1 MPLRAVEDASV
12 LRPDAS
18 YDRLPVGR
26 GSAEAL
32 TPFILAGFTA
42 FLSLYAPQPLL
53 PLFERV
59 FGADHFHSSLAITA
73 TTIAVAIAAPFVG
86 RVADVVGKR
95 RVIIAAAFLLALATV
110 MAATSRSLNAVI
122 AWRFAQGITTPGVFA
137 VAVAFIHDRWEGA
150 RAATTTAAYV
160 TGTVIGGFIG
170 RVVSGQAAA
179 VWGWRASFL
188 SIGVLSLGCAGI
200 LAWQLPPDRVAHPA
214 HMTPDAPS
222 ARLWSRLTAR
232 TLLGTYAAG
241 FCVLFTQIAMFTY
254 VTFHLAAAPFFLST
268 AALGWL
274 FAVYLAGAVVT
285 PVSGGWINEYGH
297 RATLAI
303 AMALGVA
310 GSLLTLSHAIA
321 FVVAGLGLV
330 CSGVFVAQAAANG
343 YIGVAAKSDR
353 GLAVGMYATCYYIG
367 GSIGGVLPSLFWKT
381 GGWTA
386 CVVLVIIVQIATAV
400 LGWAFWRPT

>member
-1 MPLRAVEDASV
+1 M
-12 LRPDAS
+12 
-18 YDRLPVGR
+18 
-26 GSAEAL
+26 
-32 TPFILAGFTA
+32 TPFVLAGFTA

-59 FGADHFHSSLAITA
+59 FGVDHAHSTLTITA
-73 TTIAVAIAAPFVG
+73 TTIAVALAAPFVG
-86 RVADVVGKR
+86 RAADLAGKR
-95 RVIIAAAFLLALATV
+95 RVIVSAAFLLAAATLL
-110 MAATSRSLNAVI
+110 AATSPSLDIVI
-122 AWRFAQGITTPGVFA
+122 AWRFVQGIATPGVFA

-160 TGTVIGGFIG
+160 TGTVVGGFFG

-179 VWGWRASFL
+179 MWGWRASFAVV
-188 SIGVLSLGCAGI
+188 GVVSLACAVA
-200 LAWQLPPDRVAHPA
+200 LAGLLPADRRPARAHA
-214 HMTPDAPS
+214 SRPS
-222 ARLWSRLTAR
+222 ARLWSSLTSRA
-232 TLLGTYAAG
+232 LLGTYAAG

-254 VTFHLAAAPFFLST
+254 VTFHLAAAPFLLST

-285 PVSGGWINEYGH
+285 PISGGWINRYGY

-303 AMALGVA
+303 AMALGTA
-310 GSLLTLSHAIA
+310 GSLLTLAHALASVI
-321 FVVAGLGLV
+321 AGLALV

-367 GSIGGVLPSLFWKT
+367 VSVGGVAPALFWTT
-381 GGWTA
+381 GGWPA
-386 CVVLVIIVQIATAV
+386 CVALAVVVQVVTAA
-400 LGWAFWRPT
+400 LGWTFWR

>member
-1 MPLRAVEDASV
+1 V
-12 LRPDAS
+12 L
-18 YDRLPVGR
+18 
-26 GSAEAL
+26 
-32 TPFILAGFTA
+32 PFILAGFTA

-59 FGADHFHSSLAITA
+59 FGADHFHSSFAITA
-73 TTIAVAIAAPFVG
+73 TTMAVAIAAPFVG
-86 RVADVVGKR
+86 RVADLVGKR
-95 RVIIAAAFLLALATV
+95 RVIVTAAFVLALATL
-110 MAATSRSLNAVI
+110 MAATARSLNEVI
-122 AWRFAQGITTPGVFA
+122 AWRFAQGIATPGVFA

-160 TGTVIGGFIG
+160 TGTVVGGFLG

-179 VWGWRASFL
+179 IWGWRASFL
-188 SIGVLSLGCAGI
+188 SIGVLSLACAVM
-200 LAWQLPPDRVAHPA
+200 LAMQLPPDSAKHAAHADPHA
-214 HMTPDAPS
+214 KPTG
-222 ARLWSRLTAR
+222 LWSRLTGRA
-232 TLLGTYAAG
+232 LLGTYAAG

-254 VTFHLAAAPFFLST
+254 VTFHLAGPPFMLST

-285 PVSGGWINEYGH
+285 PASGRWINAYGY

-303 AMALGVA
+303 AMALGVV
-310 GSLLTLSHAIA
+310 GSLLTLGHALA
-321 FVVAGLGLV
+321 AVVVGLALV
-330 CSGVFVAQAAANG
+330 CSGVFIAQAAANG

-367 GSIGGVLPSLFWKT
+367 GSLGGVLPAVFWNT

-386 CVVLVIIVQIATAV
+386 SVALVIVVQVTTAV
-400 LGWAFWRPT
+400 LGWVFWA

>member
-1 MPLRAVEDASV
+1 VPVRPVEDAAV
-12 LRPDAS
+12 LRLDAP
-18 YDRLPVGR
+18 RHRVPVR
-26 GSAEAL
+26 GGCAQAL

-59 FGADHFHSSLAITA
+59 FGADHFHSSLTITA

-86 RVADVVGKR
+86 RIADLAGKR
-95 RVIIAAAFLLALATV
+95 RVIVITAFVLALATL
-110 MAATSRSLNAVI
+110 MAATSRSLDQVI
-122 AWRFAQGITTPGVFA
+122 LWRFVQGIATPGVFA

-179 VWGWRASFL
+179 MWGWRASFV
-188 SIGVLSLGCAGI
+188 SVGALSLACAVL
-200 LAWQLPPDRVAHPA
+200 LAVQLPADREKHAL
-214 HMTPDAPS
+214 HMGLEGGS
-222 ARLWSRLTAR
+222 SRLWSHLTSRA
-232 TLLGTYAAG
+232 LLGTYAAG

-254 VTFHLAAAPFFLST
+254 VTFHLAAAPFLLST

-274 FAVYLAGAVVT
+274 FAVYLAGAIVT
-285 PVSGGWINEYGH
+285 PISGGWINAYGH
-297 RATLAI
+297 RAALMI

-310 GSLLTLSHAIA
+310 GSLLTLGHALAAVI
-321 FVVAGLGLV
+321 VGLALV
-330 CSGVFVAQAAANG
+330 CSGVFIAQAAANG

-367 GSIGGVLPSLFWKT
+367 GSVGGVLPAMFWNT

-386 CVVLVIIVQIATAV
+386 CVTLVIVVQATTAI
-400 LGWAFWRPT
+400 LGWVFWRSV

>member
-1 MPLRAVEDASV
+1 VPLRSVEDASV
-12 LRPDAS
+12 LRSHAPH
-18 YDRLPVGR
+18 DRIPVRR
-26 GSAEAL
+26 GCAEAL

-59 FGADHFHSSLAITA
+59 FGADHFHSSFAITA
-73 TTIAVAIAAPFVG
+73 TTIAVAVAAPFVG
-86 RVADVVGKR
+86 RIADLAGKR
-95 RVIIAAAFLLALATV
+95 RVIVSAAFLLGVTTL
-110 MAATSRSLNAVI
+110 MAATSRSLNDVI
-122 AWRFAQGITTPGVFA
+122 AWRFAQGLATPGVFA
-137 VAVAFIHDRWEGA
+137 VAVAFIHDRWQGA

-160 TGTVIGGFIG
+160 TGTVVGGFLG

-179 VWGWRASFL
+179 LWGWRASFVA
-188 SIGVLSLGCAGI
+188 IGILSLACAAL
-200 LAWQLPPDRVAHPA
+200 LAAQLPADRTAHPEDI
-214 HMTPDAPS
+214 TRDAPS
-222 ARLWSRLTAR
+222 SRLWSRLTSRA
-232 TLLGTYAAG
+232 LLGTYAAG

-254 VTFHLAAAPFFLST
+254 VTFHLSAPPFLLST

-274 FAVYLAGAVVT
+274 FAVYLAGAIVT
-285 PVSGGWINEYGH
+285 PISGGWINAYGY

-303 AMALGVA
+303 AMALGAA
-310 GSLLTLSHAIA
+310 GSLLTLGHALAAVI
-321 FVVAGLGLV
+321 VGLALV

-367 GSIGGVLPSLFWKT
+367 GSVGGALPAIFWNS

-386 CVVLVIIVQIATAV
+386 CVALVIVVQVTTAV
-400 LGWAFWRPT
+400 LGWVFWGS

>member
-1 MPLRAVEDASV
+1 VPLRSVENATLLRFDA
-12 LRPDAS
+12 PHH
-18 YDRLPVGR
+18 RLPVRR
-26 GSAEAL
+26 GCAEAL

-73 TTIAVAIAAPFVG
+73 TTIAVAVSAPFVG
-86 RVADVVGKR
+86 RVADIVGKR
-95 RVIIAAAFLLALATV
+95 RVIVFAAFLLALATL
-110 MAATSRSLNAVI
+110 MAATSRSLNEVI
-122 AWRFAQGITTPGVFA
+122 AWRFAQGLATPGVFA

-160 TGTVIGGFIG
+160 TGTVVGGFLG

-179 VWGWRASFL
+179 IWGWRASFT
-188 SIGVLSLGCAGI
+188 SVGVLSLICAVI
-200 LAWQLPPDRVAHPA
+200 LALQLPADQAKHTAHPDSEA
-214 HMTPDAPS
+214 RS
-222 ARLWSRLTAR
+222 ARLWSRLTSRA
-232 TLLGTYAAG
+232 LLGTYAAG

-254 VTFHLAAAPFFLST
+254 VTFHLAAPPFLLST

-274 FAVYLAGAVVT
+274 FAVYLAGAIVT
-285 PVSGGWINEYGH
+285 PVSGGWINAYGY

-303 AMALGVA
+303 AMALGVV
-310 GSLLTLSHAIA
+310 GSLLTLGYVLASVI
-321 FVVAGLGLV
+321 AGLGLV

-367 GSIGGVLPSLFWKT
+367 GSVGGAVPALFWKS

-386 CVVLVIIVQIATAV
+386 CVALVIIVQIATAI
-400 LGWAFWRPT
+400 LGWVFWRS

>member
-1 MPLRAVEDASV
+1 V
-12 LRPDAS
+12 L
-18 YDRLPVGR
+18 
-26 GSAEAL
+26 
-32 TPFILAGFTA
+32 PFILAGFTA

-59 FGADHFHSSLAITA
+59 FGADHFHSSFAITA
-73 TTIAVAIAAPFVG
+73 TTMAVAMAAPFVG
-86 RVADVVGKR
+86 RVADLVGKR
-95 RVIIAAAFLLALATV
+95 RVIVTAAFVLALATL
-110 MAATSRSLNAVI
+110 MAATARSLNEVI
-122 AWRFAQGITTPGVFA
+122 AWRFAQGIATPGVFA

-160 TGTVIGGFIG
+160 TGTVVGGFLG

-179 VWGWRASFL
+179 IWGWRASFL
-188 SIGVLSLGCAGI
+188 SIGVLSLACAVT
-200 LAWQLPPDRVAHPA
+200 LAMQLPPDSAKHAAHADPHA
-214 HMTPDAPS
+214 KPTG
-222 ARLWSRLTAR
+222 LWSRLTGRA
-232 TLLGTYAAG
+232 LLGTYAAG

-254 VTFHLAAAPFFLST
+254 VTFHLAGPPFMLST

-285 PVSGGWINEYGH
+285 PASGRWINAYGY

-303 AMALGVA
+303 AMALGVV
-310 GSLLTLSHAIA
+310 GSLLTLGHALA
-321 FVVAGLGLV
+321 AVVVGLALV
-330 CSGVFVAQAAANG
+330 CSGVFIAQAAANG

-367 GSIGGVLPSLFWKT
+367 GSLGGVLPAVFWNT

-386 CVVLVIIVQIATAV
+386 SVALVIVVQVTTAV
-400 LGWAFWRPT
+400 LGWVFWA